1 MVTFLIGLQTAFRIS
16 SLVSSSCHDSFGRA
30 VLRVPAFTCAGLVEP
45 WDQSASY
52 LMSLCLERLVSFWLG
67 GRKQMRSTDPSPQI
81 SFSVLCSYSH
91 SSRHHRRDLPVRI
104 HSHINGNSIATFAST
119 HDHHV
124 AMYALRSSRPRANTQ
139 LAARPSPTR
148 SLMSTQSQPVH
159 SPLLSRMTLSYL
171 E

>member
-1 MVTFLIGLQTAFRIS
+1 M
-16 SLVSSSCHDSFGRA
+16 
-30 VLRVPAFTCAGLVEP
+30 LRVSPFTCTCLVEL

-52 LMSLCLERLVSFWLG
+52 LVSPCSERLVVLWLG
-67 GRKQMRSTDPSPQI
+67 GSKQMRSTDSLPQL

-91 SSRHHRRDLPVRI
+91 LSRHHRRDLPVRI
-104 HSHINGNSIATFAST
+104 HPHINGNSIATFAST

-124 AMYALRSSRPRANTQ
+124 AMYALRSSQQRANTQ